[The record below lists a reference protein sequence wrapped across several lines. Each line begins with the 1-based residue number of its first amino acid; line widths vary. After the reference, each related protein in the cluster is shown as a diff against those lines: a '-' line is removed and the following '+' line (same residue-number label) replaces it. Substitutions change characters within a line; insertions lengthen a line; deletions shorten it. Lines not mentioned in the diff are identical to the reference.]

1 MLISSILT
9 TIALSVILFV
19 FFFDDMILGTHNNEI
34 SVSTKNTALM
44 EQLTVT
50 DSAASTEA
58 GEVALSNFVGLDYES
73 ASDEAEN
80 TGVILYKSAEPVY
93 NDEVPMGKI
102 ISQYPV
108 QGTLVDS
115 KSGNVAVYV
124 EVSSGSLMRELPDIE
139 NLTLEEAAQKIA
151 DAGLLATAKRV
162 EDSGYDSGTV
172 LGYDGYKSKDK
183 IEVGSTVT
191 IIVSQ

>member
-1 MLISSILT
+1 
-9 TIALSVILFV
+9 
-19 FFFDDMILGTHNNEI
+19 
-34 SVSTKNTALM
+34 
-44 EQLTVT
+44 
-50 DSAASTEA
+50 
-58 GEVALSNFVGLDYES
+58 
-73 ASDEAEN
+73 
-80 TGVILYKSAEPVY
+80 
-93 NDEVPMGKI
+93 MGKI

-115 KSGNVAVYV
+115 KSGDVAVYV

-139 NLTLEEAAQKIA
+139 NLTLEEAAQKVA

-162 EDSGYDSGTV
+162 EDSEYESGTV

-191 IIVSQ
+191 IIVAQ